1 MLPKVDEIIE
11 EEEVVQVRQEFE
23 SEKVDALN
31 GDKVD
36 ASSEKNA
43 SIHLKKGDISVSYGD
58 I

>member
-43 SIHLKKGDISVSYGD
+43 SINLKKGDISVSYGD